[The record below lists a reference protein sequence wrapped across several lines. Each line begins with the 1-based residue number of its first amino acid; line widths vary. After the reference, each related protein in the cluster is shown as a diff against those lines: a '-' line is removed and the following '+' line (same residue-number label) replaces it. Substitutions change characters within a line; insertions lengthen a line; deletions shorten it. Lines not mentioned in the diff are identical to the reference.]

1 MRATSAVL
9 FPESI
14 SRIVATFISREYC
27 CRGISI
33 ALSIQ
38 CNWPL
43 IFVSH
48 FGGALQGDPLP
59 LHPIPKN
66 KTRSFTQKSG
76 HTSRP
81 LALSTCEVCAN
92 AGALIMAAAPFSSWA
107 AMLLKPRDA
116 TRMFWHYVSI
126 PFAKL
131 AHRTW
136 IRPRFDTKYN
146 ALQRVA
152 YFSIPVA
159 GLLSVLTGWAIH
171 KSMQLYWLAWIFGG
185 YDKARI

>member
-48 FGGALQGDPLP
+48 FGGALHPLP
-59 LHPIPKN
+59 PWGFPLLVIEKSLNCTSRQRLRKSRKGPHGYGRHTSGQIDRN
-66 KTRSFTQKSG
+66 LSLVSHVTQQRAKSG
-76 HTSRP
+76 HEQLRTSRAETVGT
-81 LALSTCEVCAN
+81 ALDKI
-92 AGALIMAAAPFSSWA
+92 G
-107 AMLLKPRDA
+107 
-116 TRMFWHYVSI
+116 YV
-126 PFAKL
+126 L
-131 AHRTW
+131 GT
-136 IRPRFDTKYN
+136 
-146 ALQRVA
+146 Q
-152 YFSIPVA
+152 
-159 GLLSVLTGWAIH
+159 
-171 KSMQLYWLAWIFGG
+171 FG
-185 YDKARI
+185 KT

>member
-1 MRATSAVL
+1 MLCWAV
-9 FPESI
+9 
-14 SRIVATFISREYC
+14 SRRDRTRETRCQGLGGVWRKGSREAVSRMRDTRGAGAEARGGLESGDEDGC
-27 CRGISI
+27 C
-33 ALSIQ
+33 
-38 CNWPL
+38 
-43 IFVSH
+43 
-48 FGGALQGDPLP
+48 
-59 LHPIPKN
+59 
-66 KTRSFTQKSG
+66 TR
-76 HTSRP
+76 
-81 LALSTCEVCAN
+81 LALSSCEVCAN
-92 AGALIMAAAPFSSWA
+92 ACVLIMAAAPFSSWA